1 MTKFISLSLCLFC
14 IFNSVSAVDLKQ
26 TRTAYAL
33 NKSLSLN
40 DLKENA
46 SIVLRGS
53 FEDFKIEEKGGLEAR
68 LLKFKVKEVFR
79 GIDKNSK
86 TIVLSEWAR
95 TKSPF
100 TEDLIASDKD
110 YVFFF
115 YEPSKIGFTSL
126 VGMEQGMVT
135 INTDKS
141 LVFSSK
147 LSNRKSNRRQL
158 FFFTVEKNIDSYQD
172 LKNFLDS

>member
-1 MTKFISLSLCLFC
+1 MIRFLSLTLLVLF
-14 IFNSVSAVDLKQ
+14 FNSAVAVSLKQ
-26 TRTAYAL
+26 TRTVYTL

-46 SIVLRGS
+46 SIVFRGS
-53 FEDFKIEEKGGLEAR
+53 FEDFKIEERGGLEAR
-68 LLKFKVKEVFR
+68 LLKFKVKEVFK
-79 GIDKNSK
+79 GIEKDKK
-86 TIVLSEWAR
+86 TLVLAEWAR

-100 TEDLIASDKD
+100 TEELIASDMD

-126 VGMEQGMVT
+126 VGMEQGLVMV
-135 INTDKS
+135 NDDKS

-147 LSNRKSNRRQL
+147 LTNKKTKRRKLL
-158 FFFTVEKNIDSYQD
+158 FFVKEENVESYQD

>member
-1 MTKFISLSLCLFC
+1 M
-14 IFNSVSAVDLKQ
+14 NSVAAVNFKQ

-33 NKSLSLN
+33 NKSLSLE

-46 SIVLRGS
+46 SIVFRGS
-53 FEDFKIEEKGGLEAR
+53 FEDFKIEENNGLNAR
-68 LLKFKVKEVFR
+68 LLKFKVKEVFK
-79 GIDKNSK
+79 GIDKSSK

-95 TKSPF
+95 TISPF

-126 VGMEQGMVT
+126 VGMEQGLVT
-135 INTDKS
+135 VNSDKS
-141 LVFSSK
+141 LEFSSK
-147 LSNRKSNRRQL
+147 LAGRKIKRRKLL
-158 FFFTVEKNIDSYQD
+158 FFTSEENVDSYQD
-172 LKNFLDS
+172 LKNFLGS